1 MTRRWWPL
9 AALPLALLASCEV
22 TPRLYLTVRTEAGST
37 VDQVR
42 VEVFS
47 PTGSDAGLSGAPITR
62 GIDPSRPFEMR
73 VLGRAGGERVRV
85 TVDGLG
91 GGDRQIHQE
100 WVASMPSEGAG
111 YLQIVLWNNCLRR
124 EPCDPGMTCAADGSC
139 MPNEVRTLPATPMDA
154 ALGACPDGGA
164 GACRGVDG
172 GLRDA
177 SSDRGPDVVDA
188 GPNIDRVIVDAA
200 DAGID
205 ASADVPRDVLAD
217 VSRDVL
223 ADVPRDV
230 GVDAGRCPGR
240 SATPRADW
248 TSCATG
254 GACPTLCGAAGA
266 CVHAERLVLGRD
278 HGCALRSD
286 GRVSCWGERALG
298 QLGDGETDGG
308 TTVTPVTVI
317 HGLTGSELASVA
329 LGGGSDGTCSVDPR
343 GVLSCW
349 GSFNADP
356 LLLPF
361 AATATATTAARLNR
375 SDAGAAANT
384 FEGVAS
390 HAVRTC
396 GIVSG
401 GGVRCSSWVRTLADG
416 SSEVIERPED
426 YPVTDL
432 LRTDGAAL
440 TGVREVGVG
449 IYHACA
455 WRRADGS
462 VWCWGSNRYGQL
474 GAPLPGTAGGVGV
487 SNIARAVP
495 GITGATSF
503 GVGDF
508 FACALVGGA
517 VRCWGNAD
525 LGRVG
530 TFTGVVE
537 CPDSNN
543 CTPVPVVVDGLA
555 ELSGP
560 PPGYGSPVAQIS
572 VGAEQACARLENGHV
587 WCWGLNEVGQLGLP
601 TTGAGTVESR
611 AGVSGLPVFRDA
623 DDIVTGGGGGAQ
635 ARSWTCAHRRTDCT
649 WWCWGRVPGEPVAPA
664 EPWRPRL
671 LRWGS

>member
-1 MTRRWWPL
+1 MTPRW
-9 AALPLALLASCEV
+9 LALAVAPVALVAGCEV
-22 TPRLYLTVRTEAGST
+22 TPRLYLTVRTEVGST

-42 VEVFS
+42 VELFS

-62 GIDPSRPFEMR
+62 GIGPSRPFEMR
-73 VLGRAGGERVRV
+73 VLGRSGGERVRV

-91 GGDRQIHQE
+91 GGTRQIHQE

-111 YLQIVLWNNCLRR
+111 YLQVVLWNNCLRR
-124 EPCDPGMTCAADGSC
+124 EPPCGPGTTCASDGSC
-139 MPNEVRTLPATPMDA
+139 VSSEVTALPTTPTDA
-154 ALGACPDGGA
+154 GLGACADGGA
-164 GACRGVDG
+164 GACRGVDA
-172 GLRDA
+172 GLA
-177 SSDRGPDVVDA
+177 NAASDRGPEVADA
-188 GPNIDRVIVDAA
+188 APSVDRVTVDAA
-200 DAGID
+200 DAGV
-205 ASADVPRDVLAD
+205 DVPRDAGAD
-217 VSRDVL
+217 VT
-223 ADVPRDV
+223 PDV
-230 GVDAGRCPGR
+230 GADAGRCPGR

-248 TSCATG
+248 TSCAAG
-254 GACPTLCGAAGA
+254 GACPTLCGASGA

-286 GRVSCWGERALG
+286 GRVSCWGERGLG
-298 QLGDGETDGG
+298 QLGDGETDRGAA
-308 TTVTPVTVI
+308 VTPVTVI
-317 HGLTGSELASVA
+317 HDPSRSDLSSVA

-356 LLLPF
+356 VLRPF
-361 AATATATTAARLNR
+361 AATAAATTAARLVR
-375 SDAGAAANT
+375 GDAGAAANT

-390 HAVRTC
+390 HTVRTC

-416 SSEVIERPED
+416 STEVIERPED

-432 LRTDGAAL
+432 LRTDGAVL

-449 IYHACA
+449 LYHACA

-474 GAPLPGTAGGVGV
+474 GAPLPGAAGGLGV
-487 SNIARAVP
+487 SNVARAVP

-508 FACALVGGA
+508 FACALVGGV

-530 TFTGVVE
+530 TFTGAVA
-537 CPDSNN
+537 CADGNN
-543 CTPVPVVVDGLA
+543 CHPVPVVVDGLA

-560 PPGYGSPVAQIS
+560 APGYASPVAQIA

-601 TTGAGTVESR
+601 TTGAGAVESR
-611 AGVSGLPVFRDA
+611 AGVSGLPVFREA
-623 DDIVTGGGGGAQ
+623 DDIVTGGGGGAE

-649 WWCWGRVPGEPVAPA
+649 WWCWGRVPGERVAPPD
-664 EPWRPRL
+664 PWRPRL
-671 LRWGS
+671 VRWGS